1 MPDGVGIG
9 YSVRHC
15 CAEYFFERVIIMISG
30 VDNSR
35 SIGTFYPKVGK
46 ASTNFVISQP
56 EDKTADI
63 SENDGKTE
71 KYSVSEPGYTL
82 NSEQLKLLSE
92 KYDLENMP
100 MGSEQENAFLNELVS
115 MNVISETDA
124 RLFNF
129 NCGGSVDSVSS
140 RTSVMAFDDTDGLP
154 MPLWEDK
161 SNNSDNIVKRLM
173 GIIAT
178 QENICGYYEK
188 RCADVENAVPSDFAG
203 LNASK
208 DFLKGKENIL
218 SVLLTLTSF
227 TE

>member
-1 MPDGVGIG
+1 
-9 YSVRHC
+9 
-15 CAEYFFERVIIMISG
+15 MISG

-46 ASTNFVISQP
+46 TSTNFVISQP

-71 KYSVSEPGYTL
+71 KYFLSEPSYSL
-82 NSEQLKLLSE
+82 EKSQIAQLSE

-100 MGSEQENAFLNELVS
+100 MDSEQEKAFLNELVS

-140 RTSVMAFDDTDGLP
+140 QTLVMAFDGNASDAL
-154 MPLWEDK
+154 PLWEDV

-173 GIIAT
+173 SIIAT

>member
-1 MPDGVGIG
+1 MVPW

-35 SIGTFYPKVGK
+35 SIGTFYPKIGK
-46 ASTNFVISQP
+46 ASTNFVISQS
-56 EDKTADI
+56 EDKIAAI
-63 SENDGKTE
+63 SENYGQTE

-100 MGSEQENAFLNELVS
+100 MDSEQEKAFLNELVS

-140 RTSVMAFDDTDGLP
+140 RTSVMAFDEDNPDAIPL
-154 MPLWEDK
+154 PLWEDK

>member
-1 MPDGVGIG
+1 MALVPW

-71 KYSVSEPGYTL
+71 KYFLSEPSYSL
-82 NSEQLKLLSE
+82 EKSQIAQLSE

-100 MGSEQENAFLNELVS
+100 MDSEQEKAFLNELVS

-188 RCADVENAVPSDFAG
+188 RCADVENAVSSDFAG